1 MTRLESALATL
12 LRDLARHRID
22 VALVGGLAVST
33 RAEPRLTRDV
43 DLAVAVTGD
52 DQAEQ
57 LVQALLTAGYATLAV
72 VEQETTHRLATV
84 RVSLPGESARG
95 VVGDLLFASSGIEP
109 IVVTEA
115 EPLEVFSGLVVPVAR
130 VGHLI
135 ALKLLSR
142 DDHTRPQD
150 VADLRALFQ
159 VVTEPELQRAREA
172 VRRIEEGGFARGRD
186 LGGALADW
194 LRDRLPSSR
203 S

>member
-1 MTRLESALATL
+1 MTRLEAALATL

-22 VALVGGLAVST
+22 VALVGGLAVSA

-43 DLAVAVTGD
+43 DLAVAVAGD
-52 DQAEQ
+52 DEAEQ
-57 LVQALLTAGYATLAV
+57 LVQALLTAGYATVAIL
-72 VEQETTHRLATV
+72 EHETKRRLATV
-84 RVSLPGESARG
+84 RVCLPGESARG

-150 VADLRALFQ
+150 VVDLRALFQ
-159 VVTEPELQRAREA
+159 VVTEPELERAREA

-186 LGGALADW
+186 LGRALAEW
-194 LRDRLPSSR
+194 LRDRPPSS
-203 S
+203 